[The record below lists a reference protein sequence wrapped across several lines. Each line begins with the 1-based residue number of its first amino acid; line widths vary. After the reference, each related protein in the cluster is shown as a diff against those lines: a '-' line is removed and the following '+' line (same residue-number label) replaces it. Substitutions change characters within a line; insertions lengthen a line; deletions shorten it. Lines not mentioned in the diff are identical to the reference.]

1 LKLVLGASWRK
12 FLQFGIKREG
22 VCVKIKWLV
31 AVSVIASLTGVCF
44 VGPSAA
50 QTYDWSGFYAGINA
64 GGSFGKA
71 SARYPLGG
79 ATINGLDP
87 DSFIV
92 GGHAGYN
99 VQSDFVFAGIE
110 TDMAWRHGTEKKTF
124 AFSNGV
130 DFAPHKV
137 EQNWV
142 GTFRPRFGFAINQF
156 LLYGTAGLAYGNL
169 EHKLTETRPGVAARS
184 KSKSEVDA
192 GWTVGGGVEYGFTR
206 KWTAG
211 LEYLYMS
218 FGDTKLSFPA
228 QTINGL
234 SFPTSSSTFNDVS
247 HVVRAKITYRF

>member
-1 LKLVLGASWRK
+1 
-12 FLQFGIKREG
+12 
-22 VCVKIKWLV
+22 VKIKWLATV
-31 AVSVIASLTGVCF
+31 CVIASLIGFCL

-64 GGSFGKA
+64 GGSFGKG

-79 ATINGLDP
+79 ATIDGLDP

-92 GGHAGYN
+92 GGHVGYN
-99 VQSDFVFAGIE
+99 IQSDFVFVGIE
-110 TDMAWRHGTEKKTF
+110 TDMAWRHGTEKQTF
-124 AFSNGV
+124 QHANV
-130 DFAPHKV
+130 IDFASHEA

-142 GTFRPRFGFAINQF
+142 GTVRPRFGFVINHL

-169 EHKLTETRPGVAARS
+169 EHKFTEFRPGVASRS
-184 KSKSEVDA
+184 KSKSEVDV

-206 KWTAG
+206 HWTAG

-218 FGDTKLSFPA
+218 FEDTKLSFPA

-234 SFPTSSSTFNDVS
+234 SFPTSSSTFNDAS
-247 HVVRAKITYRF
+247 HVVRAKLTYRF